1 MADWERVMKSLGW
14 VVRSGEAEAL
24 GRPGGGW
31 GRCGQG
37 AMRSWVRSRAPGSAK
52 GGQANNRAEMQVP
65 RCGRPTVNVS
75 SLLFFK
81 AAGTVF
87 RSVDGTV

>member
-1 MADWERVMKSLGW
+1 MGQVWPGCDAQLGAEQGTWVGRRRAGEQPAD
-14 VVRSGEAEAL
+14 
-24 GRPGGGW
+24 P
-31 GRCGQG
+31 
-37 AMRSWVRSRAPGSAK
+37 
-52 GGQANNRAEMQVP
+52 RAEMQVP